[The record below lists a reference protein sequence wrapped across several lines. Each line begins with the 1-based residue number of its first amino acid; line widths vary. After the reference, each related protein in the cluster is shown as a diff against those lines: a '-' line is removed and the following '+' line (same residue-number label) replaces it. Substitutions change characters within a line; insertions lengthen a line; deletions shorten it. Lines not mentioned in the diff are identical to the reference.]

1 MDMRTTGMAVVAAL
15 ALGSGAAFGQDA
27 RTVEVLAKT
36 RSALGGATL
45 DAMRTFS
52 LEAETER
59 NVGPAQMAG
68 EVELLL
74 DLPDKYLKSEE
85 SRVPMPMLMT
95 SGFNGEKAIIPAGA
109 SMGPGGAMM
118 VIRMGPG
125 GPPAPDAPKMTDEQK
140 QELNAVSLRNARVEL
155 SRLMLGWF
163 ASAHPSL
170 NAKLT
175 YAGEAESPDGRAH
188 VIDVT
193 GADGFEARLFI
204 NQNNHLP
211 LMVTYKARAPR
222 MVTSTGPREA
232 SAHGEAEARR
242 QAETSPLVEF
252 ALYFDDWRQ
261 VTGIT
266 FPHVLR
272 RASAGETV
280 EEWTI
285 SKVAVNPAIDAKRF
299 ADQSK

>member
-1 MDMRTTGMAVVAAL
+1 MNMRTTGMAVVAAL
-15 ALGSGAAFGQDA
+15 ALGSGSAFGQDA
-27 RTVEVLAKT
+27 RAVEVLAKT
-36 RSALGGATL
+36 RAALGGATL
-45 DAMRTFS
+45 ETMKTFS
-52 LEAETER
+52 LEAATER
-59 NVGPAQMAG
+59 NVGPRQMAS

-74 DLPDKYLKSEE
+74 ALPDKYLKSEE
-85 SRVPMPMLMT
+85 SRGPMAMT
-95 SGFNGEKAIIPAGA
+95 MNSGFNGEKAIIPAGA

-125 GPPAPDAPKMTDEQK
+125 GPPAPDGAKMTDEQK
-140 QELNAVSLRNARVEL
+140 QELNAISLRTARVEL

-163 ASAHPSL
+163 GAAHPSL
-170 NAKLT
+170 NAKLK
-175 YAGEAESPDGRAH
+175 YAGEAESPDGKAH

-193 GADGFEARLFI
+193 GADGFEARLFVD
-204 NQNNHLP
+204 QNNYLP
-211 LMVTYKARAPR
+211 LMVTYKSRAPR
-222 MVTSTGPREA
+222 MVTSTGPRETP
-232 SAHGEAEARR
+232 AHGEAEARR
-242 QAETSPLVEF
+242 EAEASPLVEF

-261 VTGIT
+261 VNGIT

-299 ADQSK
+299 AVESK